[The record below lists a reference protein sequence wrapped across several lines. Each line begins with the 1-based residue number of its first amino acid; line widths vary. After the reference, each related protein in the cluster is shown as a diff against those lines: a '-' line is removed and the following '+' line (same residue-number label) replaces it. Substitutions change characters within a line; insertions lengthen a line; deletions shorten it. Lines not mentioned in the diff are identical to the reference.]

1 MPRGK
6 HTKTGY
12 PWGISDKERT
22 HINIPKAIVPEV
34 REYAQEL
41 WEKRK
46 EESNQPSSSKDT
58 VGEESELEDLNL

>member
-12 PWGISDKERT
+12 PWGITEKEQT
-22 HINIPKAIVPEV
+22 LINVPKEIAPEV
-34 REYAQEL
+34 KQLAQEL

-46 EESNQPSSSKDT
+46 EESNQLSSSERT
-58 VGEESELEDLNL
+58 LEQES

>member
-1 MPRGK
+1 MARGK

-12 PWGISDKERT
+12 PWGISDKERR
-22 HINIPKAIVPEV
+22 HISIPKEIAPEV

-46 EESNQPSSSKDT
+46 KESNQLSSSEGT
-58 VGEESELEDLNL
+58 VDQES